1 MKRNNAKKL
10 FLKLSVCCLTLVFV
24 IAVICIT
31 EPETYSSSKIDG
43 DQFAL
48 EMADLINNMN
58 ENEENKNVVGEISGI
73 TITALEL
80 ESTALRY
87 KLEGSANPYEDALN
101 HIKELKS
108 EELVAEQNRIT
119 VTMDEAIEYTQ

>member
-1 MKRNNAKKL
+1 MKRNNIKKL

-24 IAVICIT
+24 IAVIWIT
-31 EPETYSSSKIDG
+31 EPETYGSSKIDG
-43 DQFAL
+43 KQFAL
-48 EMADLINNMN
+48 EMANLINNMN

-73 TITALEL
+73 TITEL